1 MIHPLVL
8 ASSSPFRRQLLEN
21 AGLVFKV
28 DAPRIDERQIEA
40 LPANR
45 ALGPVGLARILSTA
59 KAIDVSLRNP
69 DAIVIGGDQTLSL
82 GNTVFHKAPD
92 LGAAREQ
99 LMELQGRTHDLN
111 SAITLAL
118 NGKVL
123 WEHVGIAKMTMRSV
137 SPAFMDGYLERMGP
151 KALMSV
157 GGYQLEGEGVQLFS
171 AIEGDYFTVLGVPL
185 LPLLG
190 ELRTLG
196 QIDE

>member
-21 AGLVFKV
+21 AGLVFRV
-28 DAPRIDERQIEA
+28 DAPRIDERQIET
-40 LPANR
+40 LPGNL
-45 ALGPVGLARILSTA
+45 ALGPVDLARTLSTA

-82 GNTVFHKAPD
+82 GNAVFHKAAD
-92 LGAAREQ
+92 IGAAREQ
-99 LMELQGRTHDLN
+99 LMALQGRTHDLN
-111 SAITLAL
+111 SAITLARD
-118 NGKVL
+118 GKVL

-157 GGYQLEGEGVQLFS
+157 GSYQLEGEGVQLFS

>member
-21 AGLVFKV
+21 AGLVFRV

-40 LPANR
+40 LPGNR
-45 ALGPVGLARILSTA
+45 ALGPVELARTLSTA

-82 GNTVFHKAPD
+82 GNAVFHKAAD
-92 LGAAREQ
+92 IAAAREQ
-99 LMELQGRTHDLN
+99 LMELQGKTHDLN

-118 NGKVL
+118 DGKVL
-123 WEHVGIAKMTMRSV
+123 WEHVGIARMTMRTV
-137 SPAFMDGYLERMGP
+137 SRAFVDGYLERMGS

-157 GGYQLEGEGVQLFS
+157 GSYQLEGEGVQLFS
-171 AIEGDYFTVLGVPL
+171 AIDGDYFTVLGVPL

-196 QIDE
+196 KIDE